1 MSHKNGKITKVIND
15 TKYDIYVKTS
25 ADQVV
30 YDDTTSV
37 KQKMLEIINALNNG
51 GGIGGGDSV
60 SGNISSTE
68 VDAKIKTACDDVFNK
83 IIGTTDQA
91 DLNAAFDT
99 LKEVSDYLAAH
110 GTVVDGFT
118 SDINDLKSKIEA
130 LNAAATHTNIDTLN
144 KLSTSETGK
153 LLFNGA
159 EISSDNTGSTTEAS
173 WGSITGTL
181 ADQTDLKAALD
192 AKANAT
198 DLDSKANTSDIPT
211 VSNDLT
217 NDLKASYDKAVT
229 DSHTHTNKNVLD
241 KFSASV
247 NGKVLYDG
255 AEITSS
261 TEASWGSITGNIED
275 QTDLKAALDAKANTS
290 DIPTVSNDLTNELKT
305 KYDSAADN
313 SHTHTNKDTIDK
325 LSTSEAGKLLFDGK
339 EIESGSGSSSSG
351 TEGFK
356 CVASGEYAHVEGCV
370 TTASGKFSHAEGS
383 HTYTSGE
390 QSHAEGYYTSAY
402 EHHSHA
408 EGEYTYASG
417 IASHAEGYKT
427 TAATY
432 QSHAEGNSTYAS
444 GYQSHAEGGYTT
456 ASNYASH
463 AGGHYNA
470 TMTTGGK
477 SNNTTGTAFVIG
489 NGTSETALSNAFS
502 IQYDG
507 TVKAKSTITA
517 STAADYAEFFEWKDG
532 NPDNEDRV
540 GKFVTIDGNKI
551 LIASNPDD
559 YILGIVS
566 GRPFVLGN
574 GDCDVW
580 ANMHLTDEY
589 NRYIMEPAP
598 KMELDE
604 ETGEEKEVLDSEG
617 NPVYYGTR
625 PKLNPDY
632 DPSQTY
638 ISRFDR
644 KEWAPIGMLGVLS
657 VNQDGTCE
665 VNGYARCNSNGI
677 ATACKRTDSGAY
689 RVTEVLSDSII
700 KVILK

>member
-1 MSHKNGKITKVIND
+1 MAYKNGKITKNIKGVD
-15 TKYDIYVKTS
+15 YDVYVKTS

-30 YDDTTSV
+30 YDDVISV
-37 KQKMLEIINALNNG
+37 KQKIIELVKALENG
-51 GGIGGGDSV
+51 NTGG
-60 SGNISSTE
+60 SGITSTE
-68 VDAKIKTACDDVFNK
+68 VDAKIKTACDNIFNK
-83 IIGTTDQA
+83 IMGTADQS
-91 DLNAAFDT
+91 DLNAAYDT

-198 DLDSKANTSDIPT
+198 DLESKADKADLDNKADKTAIPT

-217 NDLKASYDKAVT
+217 D
-229 DSHTHTNKNVLD
+229 
-241 KFSASV
+241 
-247 NGKVLYDG
+247 
-255 AEITSS
+255 
-261 TEASWGSITGNIED
+261 
-275 QTDLKAALDAKANTS
+275 
-290 DIPTVSNDLTNELKT
+290 ELKT
-305 KYDSAADN
+305 KYDGAADN

-325 LSTSEAGKLLFDGK
+325 LSTSDAGKLLFDGK
-339 EIESGSGSSSSG
+339 EIGSGSGSSSSG
-351 TEGFK
+351 NNVEGSG
-356 CVASGEYAHVEGCV
+356 CVASGKY
-370 TTASGKFSHAEGS
+370 SHAEGFNTTAFGYSS
-383 HTYTSGE
+383 HAEGTSTSASGGSSHAE
-390 QSHAEGYYTSAY
+390 GDTTKALNRQSHAEGFKTTASGLQ
-402 EHHSHA
+402 SHA
-408 EGEYTYASG
+408 EGCVTIASG
-417 IASHAEGYKT
+417 KYSHAEGYNT
-427 TAATY
+427 TAP
-432 QSHAEGNSTYAS
+432 
-444 GYQSHAEGGYTT
+444 TT
-456 ASNYASH
+456 GSH

-470 TMTTGGK
+470 TMTTGGDFT
-477 SNNTTGTAFVIG
+477 NTIGTAFVIG
-489 NGTSETALSNAFS
+489 NGTSDTARSNAFS
-502 IQYDG
+502 IQFNG
-507 TVKAKSTITA
+507 TVAAQSTITA
-517 STAADYAEFFEWKDG
+517 STTADYAEFFEWKDG

-551 LIASNPDD
+551 IIATSPED

-574 GDCDVW
+574 GDCDTW
-580 ANMHLTDEY
+580 NGMYLTDEF
-589 NRYIMEPAP
+589 NRFILEPAP

-604 ETGEEKEVLDSEG
+604 ETHEYKEVLDDQG

-625 PKLNPDY
+625 HKLNPDY
-632 DPSQTY
+632 DPSKPY

-644 KEWAPIGMLGVLS
+644 KEWAPVGMLGVLS
-657 VNQDGTCE
+657 VYQDGTCE
-665 VNGYARCNSNGI
+665 VNGYAHCNENGI